1 MTSHLIRFI
10 VSPWGIS
17 LWHLLVGALTLSALG
32 SEFFRPLF
40 TFERPADFDHF
51 REEAGDVLEGLA
63 IILIGYGVALEEREF
78 FRRKAGLLAVG
89 DPAHQARLDESC
101 HQLGIVLL
109 LLGLFSEIPLS
120 LVEMPNSIFD
130 TSGTEMHMLALSMGF
145 QLLAMIFLMR
155 HLIKLSPLGRSAA
168 AA

>member
-1 MTSHLIRFI
+1 MASPVIRFI

-17 LWHLLVGALTLSALG
+17 ILHLLVGGLALSAFG

-51 REEAGDVLEGLA
+51 REEAGEVLEGLA
-63 IILIGYGVALEEREF
+63 IILIGYGMALEEREF
-78 FRRKAGLLAVG
+78 FRRKAGLLAAG
-89 DPAHQARLDESC
+89 DPARQEQLDDSC
-101 HQLGIVLL
+101 HQLGVVLL
-109 LLGLFSEIPLS
+109 LLGLFSEIPVS

-145 QLLAMIFLMR
+145 QLVATIFLLR
-155 HLIKLSPLGRSAA
+155 HLIKMSPFGRSAA
-168 AA
+168 VA